1 MSKYKIEKN
10 ELEEIVKN
18 VLSIAEVCRKLD
30 IRPVGGNYKTL
41 KKYFRLYDIDISHFT
56 GQGWNV
62 GKRYKN
68 FGKTY
73 SLEEIMVENSTYT
86 STSKLKKRLVDEGLK
101 ENKCEE
107 CNITD
112 WNNKPI
118 SLHLDHINGNNMD
131 NRIENLRIL
140 CPNCHSQTST
150 YCGSNLN
157 KSSKSEYRNNKY
169 LNRNELEEV
178 KKIKTKNFCS
188 CGKQIK
194 KTSKNCNTC
203 HTKSLRI
210 KERPSIEQLE
220 IDIKELGYCGTG
232 RKYGVSD
239 NSIRK
244 WLKCPVSPDYLLNS

>member
-1 MSKYKIEKN
+1 MSKYKIEKI
-10 ELEEIVKN
+10 ELEEIVKS

-30 IRPVGGNYKTL
+30 IRPAGGNYKTL

-73 SLEEIMVENSTYT
+73 SLEEIMIENSTYT

-101 ENKCEE
+101 NNKCEE
-107 CNITD
+107 CNITN

-118 SLHLDHINGNNMD
+118 SLHLDHINGNNLD
-131 NRIENLRIL
+131 NRLLNLRIL
-140 CPNCHSQTST
+140 CPNCHSQTDT
-150 YCGSNLN
+150 YCSKNNNISKTSELRLERYSNKDNYEDIIKL
-157 KSSKSEYRNNKY
+157 
-169 LNRNELEEV
+169 V
-178 KKIKTKNFCS
+178 KKKREIKEKNLCE

-194 KTSKNCNTC
+194 NKSKKCNNC
-203 HTKSLRI
+203 HLLSLR
-210 KERPSIEQLE
+210 KVERPTIEQLE
-220 IDIKELGYCGTG
+220 IEIKELGYRGTG

-239 NSIRK
+239 NAIRK
-244 WLKCPVSPDYLLNS
+244 WLK